1 MHPPI
6 NFALSTVIVP
16 SSHQAGQSCGRGWAV
31 INETLFA
38 ESKWQSPQ
46 SRLRPLRLPLE
57 KALVQDYDWNGIPPH
72 LHFISFFNYGKI
84 YTIFTTGTSVRC
96 TVQGH

>member
-57 KALVQDYDWNGIPPH
+57 KALVQDYEIGTAFLP
-72 LHFISFFNYGKI
+72 I
-84 YTIFTTGTSVRC
+84 YILFPFSIMVKYTPYLPLEPV
-96 TVQGH
+96 